1 MAKKKFFL
9 IIDVEGTGD
18 ADKRNQLPYDVGGA
32 VMARNGEIV
41 ETFSFVNSDIF
52 CDGRLMATA
61 YYANKSPEYLSRLYR
76 GETKPATT
84 GEIFRHMA
92 DVMDRYG
99 ISEIWAYNVNY
110 DCRALW
116 NAAHAF
122 KRNFTPEEIRAAVR
136 VVEATPKDIWRAAA
150 EVLYGYHYCKF
161 CRANGYETDKGNIRT
176 GAEFGYRYLTG
187 DTSFEEEHRGLDDVL
202 IEAHI
207 LKRVLDQHK
216 KFDATPSGFLHKKVM
231 KKEKHGN
238 KGKKRKRV

>member
-92 DVMDRYG
+92 DVMDRYD
-99 ISEIWAYNVNY
+99 ISEIWAYNV
-110 DCRALW
+110 
-116 NAAHAF
+116 
-122 KRNFTPEEIRAAVR
+122 
-136 VVEATPKDIWRAAA
+136 
-150 EVLYGYHYCKF
+150 
-161 CRANGYETDKGNIRT
+161 
-176 GAEFGYRYLTG
+176 
-187 DTSFEEEHRGLDDVL
+187 S
-202 IEAHI
+202 
-207 LKRVLDQHK
+207 
-216 KFDATPSGFLHKKVM
+216 
-231 KKEKHGN
+231 
-238 KGKKRKRV
+238 